1 MSAEQTAELSLRDY
15 WRVIIRRKWI
25 IVVALLATL
34 IPALVMSMMQ
44 DPIYQAQAQMLINS
58 RPGGGVFGS
67 SSQSNVNPERVI
79 QNEIRVLEGQ
89 VVRQKVRADL
99 GIDRDIPEVSGS
111 SLGSTDVVAVRVR
124 SGNAESAANLANAYT
139 QAYIET
145 KRSQALENMISAATE
160 IQSKINELQSRID
173 QLNTQ
178 ITANPSDA
186 SLNSQRQTL
195 LTQQAVFR
203 QRLDQMQVDSAL
215 TTGNAQV
222 VQAAETPTVPVE
234 PTPAR
239 TAGLAIAVGLLLGLG
254 AAFLIDYLDDSI
266 RTSADVARMTG
277 DRPVLAVVPV
287 DPPPDLRPVAL
298 SRPHDPAVEE
308 YRALRTNV
316 QFLGFDRDLK
326 ALMVTSSIAGE
337 GKSTTVANLA
347 VMLAQAG
354 SSVVL
359 VDADLRKPRI
369 REMFGLAAGP
379 GLTDNL
385 LGTPLSETIT
395 EFDTNLHLLQ
405 AGAVPPNPSEMLSGR
420 RMKAIVAELR
430 SDFEYVLFDTPPVLP
445 VTDAIAVSRHVDGVL
460 VVVQSGRATVP
471 SLQEAL
477 ADLDR
482 VAAPVL
488 GVVLNRA
495 KRRGAGY
502 GGYGYGSYGY
512 EYESTAAKPSAP
524 ALEPEIVDYE
534 LEDRPIA
541 STDDLG

>member
-15 WRVIIRRKWI
+15 WRVIVRRKWV
-25 IVVALLATL
+25 IVVALLATV
-34 IPALVMSMMQ
+34 IPALALAVMQ
-44 DPIYQAQAQMLINS
+44 EPIYQSQAQMLINS
-58 RPGGGVFGS
+58 RPTGGVFGNA
-67 SSQSNVNPERVI
+67 QQTNVNPDRIV

-89 VVRQKVRADL
+89 VVRQRLRSKF
-99 GIDRDIPEVSGS
+99 GIDQEIPPVSGMS
-111 SLGSTDVVAVRVR
+111 IGATDVVAVRVR

-145 KRSQALENMISAATE
+145 KRDLALDNMLSAATE
-160 IQSKINELQSRID
+160 VQAKITEFQTRID
-173 QLNTQ
+173 QLTTQ
-178 ITANPSDA
+178 IAAAPTDTSLTA
-186 SLNSQRQTL
+186 QRQAL

-215 TTGNAQV
+215 TTGNAQI
-222 VQAAETPTVPVE
+222 VQAATVSSVPVE

-239 TAGLAIAVGLLLGLG
+239 TAALAIAVGLLLGLG
-254 AAFLIDYLDDSI
+254 AAFLIDYLDDAI
-266 RTSADVARMTG
+266 RTRSDVAKVAG
-277 DRPVLAVVPV
+277 DRPVLAVVPI
-287 DPPPDLRPVAL
+287 DPPPDLRPVSL
-298 SRPHDPAVEE
+298 SQPHDLAVEE

-337 GKSTTVANLA
+337 GKSTTAANLA

-354 SSVVL
+354 NSVVL

-369 REMFGLAAGP
+369 REMFGLVEGR

-385 LGTPLSETIT
+385 LGTPLSETIVP
-395 EFDTNLHLLQ
+395 FDEHLHLVR

-420 RMKAIVAELR
+420 RMKAIVTELR
-430 SDFEYVLFDTPPVLP
+430 AKFEYVLFDTTPVLP
-445 VTDAIAVSRHVDGVL
+445 VTDAIAVSRHVDGGL
-460 VVVQSGRATVP
+460 VVVQSGRATGQA
-471 SLQEAL
+471 LQEAL

-495 KRRGAGY
+495 KKRGAGHGGY
-502 GGYGYGSYGY
+502 KYGYGYGYGAADAA
-512 EYESTAAKPSAP
+512 EAVPPVLATTDGGLAEES
-524 ALEPEIVDYE
+524 IVSVDDE
-534 LEDRPIA
+534 LA
-541 STDDLG
+541 

>member
-15 WRVIIRRKWI
+15 WRVIVRRKWV
-25 IVVALLATL
+25 IVVALLATV
-34 IPALVMSMMQ
+34 IPALALAVMQ
-44 DPIYQAQAQMLINS
+44 EPIYQSQAQMLINS
-58 RPGGGVFGS
+58 RPTGGVFGNA
-67 SSQSNVNPERVI
+67 QQTNVNPDRIV

-89 VVRQKVRADL
+89 VVRQRLRSKF
-99 GIDRDIPEVSGS
+99 GIDQEIPPVSGMS
-111 SLGSTDVVAVRVR
+111 IGATDVVAVRVR

-145 KRSQALENMISAATE
+145 KRDLALDNMLSAATE
-160 IQSKINELQSRID
+160 VQAKITEFQTRID
-173 QLNTQ
+173 QLTTQ
-178 ITANPSDA
+178 IAAAPTDTSLTA
-186 SLNSQRQTL
+186 QRQAL

-215 TTGNAQV
+215 TTGNAQI
-222 VQAAETPTVPVE
+222 VQAATVSSVPVE

-239 TAGLAIAVGLLLGLG
+239 TAALAIAVGLLLGLG
-254 AAFLIDYLDDSI
+254 AAFLIDYLDDAI
-266 RTSADVARMTG
+266 RTRSDVAKVAG
-277 DRPVLAVVPV
+277 DRPVLAVVPI
-287 DPPPDLRPVAL
+287 DPPPDLRPVSL
-298 SRPHDPAVEE
+298 SQPHDLAVEE

-337 GKSTTVANLA
+337 GKSTTAANLA

-354 SSVVL
+354 NSVVL

-369 REMFGLAAGP
+369 REMFGLVEGR

-385 LGTPLSETIT
+385 LGTPLSETIVP
-395 EFDTNLHLLQ
+395 FDEHLHLVR

-420 RMKAIVAELR
+420 RMKAIVTELR
-430 SDFEYVLFDTPPVLP
+430 AKFEYVLFDTPPVLP

-460 VVVQSGRATVP
+460 VVVQSGRATGQA
-471 SLQEAL
+471 LQEAL

-495 KRRGAGY
+495 KKRGAGHGGY
-502 GGYGYGSYGY
+502 KYGYGYGYGAADAA
-512 EYESTAAKPSAP
+512 EAVPPVLATTDGGLAEES
-524 ALEPEIVDYE
+524 IVSVDDE
-534 LEDRPIA
+534 LA
-541 STDDLG
+541 